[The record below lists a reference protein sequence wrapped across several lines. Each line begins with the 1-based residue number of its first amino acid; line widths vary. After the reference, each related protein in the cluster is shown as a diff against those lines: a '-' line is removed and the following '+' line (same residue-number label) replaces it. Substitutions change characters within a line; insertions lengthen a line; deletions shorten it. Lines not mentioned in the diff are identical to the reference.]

1 MNATDPT
8 LANILQIQ
16 GNLEHYHVPKYQR
29 EYTWGRNEWEQL
41 LVDIEENDI
50 GYFMGSIICIDD
62 NNELGPG
69 ESRIFEVV
77 DGQQRLTTLSIVL
90 MSIYYRLLELEES
103 LSSEDEEEKDDY
115 RLLLSNIRKQLVY
128 KKSTI
133 NKTESGYFQ
142 DKSNKTKYCF
152 LRVRPS
158 TQNSNLSD
166 YLQIL
171 NELELIK
178 GDFKSKFC
186 GVRRLYKAYNY
197 FYDNLPDDYEGIKEI
212 LHKINSLKFIHISVT
227 SSSDAF
233 VLFES
238 LNNRG
243 VPLSAMDII
252 KNKMLAHLEKHHNM
266 DIDDAYDEWQRLLKY
281 LPEYKDQERFL
292 RQYYNA
298 FKVYPEIKIEKFT
311 RATKSSLIKIYE
323 QFIKT
328 NAKDTIK
335 RLLEKAEI
343 YNSFIEPNSNG
354 LPEERKKYLLD
365 LGRIGSAPSYLFL
378 LYLCSL
384 STENIENKESVID
397 EVLQFFIKYY
407 IRRNITDFPNTR
419 DLDTINMDV
428 IEKCDKHLKEGN
440 KLKSQFVIEAFLNGK
455 EKPSLLKDLKNGLE
469 DNLFYYNSGMA
480 RFVLS
485 KLDEI
490 SHSREYKPDLWARN
504 EKGLLVWTV
513 EHIFPQGENIPK
525 CWADMIAD
533 GDCKKAEEIHENWVH
548 CLGNLTLS
556 GYNSKLSNA
565 SFDDKQ
571 NLHENKK
578 FLGHKINIGYK
589 NGLSLNNLSFS
600 VDDEETSLAKIDKW
614 TKTSIEERNI
624 AMVDILLKIFAFNED
639 ELKDFKKEKNT

>member
-29 EYTWGRNEWEQL
+29 EYTWGRTEWEQL

-103 LSSEDEEEKDDY
+103 LLSEDEEEKDDY

-128 KKSTI
+128 KKSVI
-133 NKTESGYFQ
+133 NRTESGYFQ
-142 DKSNKTKYCF
+142 DKSNKTKFCF
-152 LRVRPS
+152 LRVQPS

-197 FYDNLPDDYEGIKEI
+197 FYKSLPVDYEGIKEI

-252 KNKMLAHLEKHHNM
+252 KNKMLAHLEKQHNM

-328 NAKDTIK
+328 NAKDTID

-343 YNSFIEPNSNG
+343 YNSFIEPGSNG
-354 LPEERKKYLLD
+354 LSEERKKYLLD
-365 LGRIGSAPSYLFL
+365 LSRIGSAPSYLFL
-378 LYLCSL
+378 LYLYSL
-384 STENIENKESVID
+384 SSENIENKESVIN
-397 EVLQFFIKYY
+397 EILQFFIKYY
-407 IRRNITDFPNTR
+407 VRRNITDFPNTR

-428 IEKCDKHLKEGN
+428 IENCNKYIQEGN
-440 KLKSQFVIEAFLNGK
+440 KLNSNFIIKKFMYGK
-455 EKPSLLKDLKNGLE
+455 EKPSEIKALKKGLE
-469 DNLFYYNSGMA
+469 NNLFYYNSGMA

-513 EHIFPQGENIPK
+513 EHIFPQGENIPQ
-525 CWADMIAD
+525 CWVDMIAD
-533 GDCKKAEEIHENWVH
+533 GDNKKAEEIHENWVH

-565 SFDDKQ
+565 SFKKKQ
-571 NLHENKK
+571 NLYENKQ

-589 NGLSLNNLSFS
+589 NGLSINNLPFS
-600 VDDEETSLAKIDKW
+600 VDGEETSLAKIDKW
-614 TKTSIEERNI
+614 TETSIEERNG
-624 AMVDILLKIFAFNED
+624 AMVDILLKIFAFNEEEVID
-639 ELKDFKKEKNT
+639 LEKDKNT

>member
-16 GNLEHYHVPKYQR
+16 GNIEHYHVPKYQR

-41 LVDIEENDI
+41 LNDIEENDI

-77 DGQQRLTTLSIVL
+77 DGQQRLTTLSVFL
-90 MSIYYRLLELEES
+90 MAIYYILLEFEES
-103 LSSEDEEEKDDY
+103 LTDEDEEEKDDY
-115 RLLLSNIRKQLVY
+115 RLLLSNIRKQLVH
-128 KKSTI
+128 KKAEI
-133 NKTESGYFQ
+133 NKTETGYFK
-142 DKSNKTKYCF
+142 DKSRKTKYCF
-152 LRVRPS
+152 LRVQPS
-158 TQNSNLSD
+158 TQNSNLND
-166 YLQIL
+166 YLHIL

-178 GDFKSKFC
+178 GNYKSKFC

-197 FYDNLPDDYEGIKEI
+197 FYNNLPDNYNEIKDI

-243 VPLSAMDII
+243 IPLSAMDII

-266 DIDDAYDEWQRLLKY
+266 DIDDAYDEWQSLLKF

-298 FKVYPEIKIEKFT
+298 FKIYPKIKIEKFT

-323 QFIKT
+323 QFIKK
-328 NAKDTIK
+328 NAKDTIEG
-335 RLLEKAEI
+335 LLEKAEI
-343 YNSFIEPNSNG
+343 YNSFIELVSNG
-354 LPEERKKYLLD
+354 MPEERKKYLLE
-365 LGRIGSAPSYLFL
+365 LRRIGSAPSYLFL
-378 LYLCSL
+378 LYLFSL
-384 STENIENKESVID
+384 PSKKIDNRETVID
-397 EVLQFFIKYY
+397 EILQFFIKYY
-407 IRRNITDFPNTR
+407 ARRNITDFPNTR
-419 DLDTINMDV
+419 DLDKINMDV
-428 IEKCDKHLKEGN
+428 VEKCDKLLNKGN
-440 KLKSQFVIEAFLNGK
+440 KLNSQFIIDTFMNGK
-455 EKPSLLKDLKNGLE
+455 EKPSKLSDLKEGLE
-469 DNLFYYNSGMA
+469 ANLFYYNSGMA

-504 EKGLLVWTV
+504 EKGLLVWTI

-525 CWADMIAD
+525 CWVDMIAD
-533 GDCKKAEEIHENWVH
+533 GDKKKADEIHEEWVH

-565 SFDDKQ
+565 SFKDKQ
-571 NLHENKK
+571 NLHKNKK
-578 FLGHKINIGYK
+578 FLGYKINIGYK
-589 NGLSLNNLSFS
+589 NGLSLNKFPFS
-600 VDDEETSLAKIDKW
+600 VNNKPTNLAKIDKW
-614 TKTSIEERNI
+614 TETSIKERNN
-624 AMVDILLKIFAFNED
+624 AMVDILLKIFAFDEE
-639 ELKDFKKEKNT
+639 ELKNLGKQKNT

>member
-41 LVDIEENDI
+41 LLDIEENDI

-77 DGQQRLTTLSIVL
+77 DGQQRLTTLSIIL

-103 LSSEDEEEKDDY
+103 LSPEDEEEKDDY
-115 RLLLSNIRKQLVY
+115 RLLLSNIRKQLVH
-128 KKSTI
+128 KKSAV
-133 NKTESGYFQ
+133 NKTESGYFL

-152 LRVRPS
+152 LRVQPS

-166 YLQIL
+166 YLQII
-171 NELELIK
+171 NELGIIK

-197 FYDNLPDDYEGIKEI
+197 FYDSLPDDYDEIKEI

-252 KNKMLAHLEKHHNM
+252 KNKMLAHLEKKHNM

-298 FKVYPEIKIEKFT
+298 FKVYREIKIEKFT

-328 NAKDTIK
+328 NAKDTID
-335 RLLEKAEI
+335 RLLEKAET
-343 YNSFIEPNSNG
+343 YNSFIEPGSNG
-354 LPEERKKYLLD
+354 LPEERKNYLLD
-365 LGRIGSAPSYLFL
+365 LGRIGSVPSYLFL
-378 LYLCSL
+378 LYLYSL
-384 STENIENKESVID
+384 PSEDIENKESVIN
-397 EVLQFFIKYY
+397 ELLQFFIKYY
-407 IRRNITDFPNTR
+407 VRRNITDFPNTR

-428 IEKCDKHLKEGN
+428 IEKCDKYIQEGN
-440 KLKSQFVIEAFLNGK
+440 KLNSNFIIEKYMNGK
-455 EKPSLLKDLKNGLE
+455 ERPSEIKALKRGLE
-469 DNLFYYNSGMA
+469 NNLFYYNSGMA

-490 SHSREYKPDLWARN
+490 SHSREYKPDLWARS
-504 EKGLLVWTV
+504 EKGMLVWTV
-513 EHIFPQGENIPK
+513 EHIFPQGEKMPQ
-525 CWADMIAD
+525 CWVDMIAD
-533 GDCKKAEEIHENWVH
+533 GDKKKAEEIHENWVH

-565 SFDDKQ
+565 SFEDKQ
-571 NLHENKK
+571 NLHENRQ

-589 NGLSLNNLSFS
+589 NGLALNNLPFS
-600 VDDEETSLAKIDKW
+600 VDGEETSLAKIGKW
-614 TKTSIEERNI
+614 TKTSIEARNG
-624 AMVDILLKIFAFNED
+624 AMVDILLKIFAFNEEEVID
-639 ELKDFKKEKNT
+639 LEKDKNT

>member
-1 MNATDPT
+1 V
-8 LANILQIQ
+8 Q
-16 GNLEHYHVPKYQR
+16 
-29 EYTWGRNEWEQL
+29 
-41 LVDIEENDI
+41 
-50 GYFMGSIICIDD
+50 
-62 NNELGPG
+62 
-69 ESRIFEVV
+69 
-77 DGQQRLTTLSIVL
+77 
-90 MSIYYRLLELEES
+90 
-103 LSSEDEEEKDDY
+103 
-115 RLLLSNIRKQLVY
+115 
-128 KKSTI
+128 
-133 NKTESGYFQ
+133 
-142 DKSNKTKYCF
+142 
-152 LRVRPS
+152 PS

-197 FYDNLPDDYEGIKEI
+197 FYDNLPDDYEGIKDI

-252 KNKMLAHLEKHHNM
+252 KNKMLAHLEKQHKM

-281 LPEYKDQERFL
+281 LPGYKDQERFL

-298 FKVYPEIKIEKFT
+298 FKVYPEIKIEKYT

-323 QFIKT
+323 HFIKT
-328 NAKDTIK
+328 NAKDTIE

-343 YNSFIEPNSNG
+343 YNSFVDPVTNG
-354 LPEERKKYLLD
+354 LPEKRKEYLLD

-378 LYLCSL
+378 LYLYSL
-384 STENIENKESVID
+384 SSVTIEDKESVID
-397 EVLQFFIKYY
+397 EILQFFIKYY
-407 IRRNITDFPNTR
+407 VRRNITDFPNTR
-419 DLDTINMDV
+419 DLDTINMGV
-428 IEKCDKHLKEGN
+428 IENCDKYI
-440 KLKSQFVIEAFLNGK
+440 Q
-455 EKPSLLKDLKNGLE
+455 EKPSKINTLKKRLE
-469 DNLFYYNSGMA
+469 NNLFYYNSGMA

-513 EHIFPQGENIPK
+513 EHIFPQGEKIPQ
-525 CWADMIAD
+525 CWVDMLAD
-533 GDCKKAEEIHENWVH
+533 GDKKKAEEIHAKWVH

-565 SFDDKQ
+565 SFEDKQ
-571 NLHENKK
+571 NLHENKQ

-589 NGLSLNNLSFS
+589 NGLALNNLLFS
-600 VDDEETSLAKIDKW
+600 VDGKDTSLAKIDTW
-614 TKTSIEERNI
+614 TEESIEQRNG
-624 AMVDILLKIFAFNED
+624 AMVNVLLKIFAFNKD
-639 ELKDFKKEKNT
+639 EIIDLEKDKST

>member
-115 RLLLSNIRKQLVY
+115 RLLLSNIKKQLVY
-128 KKSTI
+128 KKSAI

-142 DKSNKTKYCF
+142 DKSKKTKYCF
-152 LRVRPS
+152 LRVQPS

-197 FYDNLPDDYEGIKEI
+197 FDDNLPDDYEGIKEI

-252 KNKMLAHLEKHHNM
+252 KNKMLAHLEKQHNM

-298 FKVYPEIKIEKFT
+298 FKVYPEIKIEKYT

-328 NAKDTIK
+328 NAKDAIEA
-335 RLLEKAEI
+335 LLEKAEI
-343 YNSFIEPNSNG
+343 YNSFIEPDSNG
-354 LPEERKKYLLD
+354 LPEERRKHLLD

-384 STENIENKESVID
+384 SSENIENKEFVTD
-397 EVLQFFIKYY
+397 EILQFFIKYY
-407 IRRNITDFPNTR
+407 VRRNITDFPNTR

-428 IEKCDKHLKEGN
+428 IENCDKYIQEGN
-440 KLKSQFVIEAFLNGK
+440 KLNSNFIIEKFMNGK
-455 EKPSLLKDLKNGLE
+455 EKPSEIKALKKGLE
-469 DNLFYYNSGMA
+469 NNLFYYNSGMA

-504 EKGLLVWTV
+504 EKGLLVRTV
-513 EHIFPQGENIPK
+513 EHIFPQGENIPQ
-525 CWADMIAD
+525 CWVDMIAD
-533 GDCKKAEEIHENWVH
+533 GDKKKAEAIHENWVH

-565 SFDDKQ
+565 SFEDKQ

-589 NGLSLNNLSFS
+589 NGLSLNNLLFS
-600 VDDEETSLAKIDKW
+600 VNDEETSLAKIDKW
-614 TKTSIEERNI
+614 TETSIEERNG
-624 AMVDILLKIFAFNED
+624 AMVEVLLKIFAFNNEEVID
-639 ELKDFKKEKNT
+639 LEKDKNT

>member
-29 EYTWGRNEWEQL
+29 EYTWGRNEWEQVL
-41 LVDIEENDI
+41 NDIEENDI

-62 NNELGPG
+62 NSELGPG

-77 DGQQRLTTLSIVL
+77 DGQQRLTTISIIL
-90 MSIYYRLLELEES
+90 MSIYYRLVELEES

-115 RLLLSNIRKQLVY
+115 RLLLSNIRKQLVH
-128 KKSTI
+128 KKSDV

-158 TQNSNLSD
+158 TQNSNLND

-197 FYDNLPDDYEGIKEI
+197 FYDNLPEDYDGIKEI

-252 KNKMLAHLEKHHNM
+252 KNKMLAHLEKQHKM
-266 DIDDAYDEWQRLLKY
+266 DIDDAYDEWQRLLKF

-311 RATKSSLIKIYE
+311 RATKSNLIKIYE

-328 NAKDTIK
+328 NAKDTIDG
-335 RLLEKAEI
+335 LLEKAEI
-343 YNSFIEPNSNG
+343 YNAFIEPGANG
-354 LPEERKKYLLD
+354 LTEERKTHLLD

-384 STENIENKESVID
+384 LEINIENKENVID
-397 EVLQFFIKYY
+397 NVLQFFIKYY
-407 IRRNITDFPNTR
+407 VRRNITNFPNTR

-428 IEKCDKHLKEGN
+428 IEK
-440 KLKSQFVIEAFLNGK
+440 
-455 EKPSLLKDLKNGLE
+455 
-469 DNLFYYNSGMA
+469 FY
-480 RFVLS
+480 
-485 KLDEI
+485 
-490 SHSREYKPDLWARN
+490 
-504 EKGLLVWTV
+504 
-513 EHIFPQGENIPK
+513 
-525 CWADMIAD
+525 
-533 GDCKKAEEIHENWVH
+533 
-548 CLGNLTLS
+548 
-556 GYNSKLSNA
+556 
-565 SFDDKQ
+565 
-571 NLHENKK
+571 
-578 FLGHKINIGYK
+578 
-589 NGLSLNNLSFS
+589 
-600 VDDEETSLAKIDKW
+600 
-614 TKTSIEERNI
+614 
-624 AMVDILLKIFAFNED
+624 
-639 ELKDFKKEKNT
+639 

>member
-8 LANILQIQ
+8 LANILQVQ

-41 LVDIEENDI
+41 LNDIEENDI

-62 NNELGPG
+62 NSELGPG

-77 DGQQRLTTLSIVL
+77 DGQQRLTTLSIIF
-90 MSIYYRLLELEES
+90 MSIYCRLLEIEES
-103 LSSEDEEEKDDY
+103 LTDEDEEEKDDY
-115 RLLLSNIRKQLVY
+115 RLILSNIRKQLVH
-128 KKSTI
+128 KKAGI
-133 NKTESGYFQ
+133 NKAETGYFQ
-142 DKSNKTKYCF
+142 DKSNKTKYFF
-152 LRVRPS
+152 LRVQPS
-158 TQNSNLSD
+158 TQNSNFND
-166 YLQIL
+166 YLHIL

-178 GDFKSKFC
+178 GDYKSKFC

-197 FYDNLPDDYEGIKEI
+197 FYDNLPDTYDGIKEI

-252 KNKMLAHLEKHHNM
+252 KNKMLAHLEKQHNM
-266 DIDDAYDEWQRLLKY
+266 DIDDAYDEWQRLLTF

-292 RQYYNA
+292 RQYYNT
-298 FKVYPEIKIEKFT
+298 FKIYPEIKLENFT

-323 QFIKT
+323 QFIKK
-328 NAKDTIK
+328 NAKDTING
-335 RLLEKAEI
+335 LLEKAEI
-343 YNSFIEPNSNG
+343 YNSFIEPGTNS
-354 LPEERKKYLLD
+354 LTDVRRKYLLD
-365 LGRIGSAPSYLFL
+365 LDRIGSAPSYLFL

-384 STENIENKESVID
+384 PSEKIDNKEAVID
-397 EVLQFFIKYY
+397 DILQFFIKYY
-407 IRRNITDFPNTR
+407 VRRNITDFPNTR

-428 IEKCDKHLKEGN
+428 IEKCDKYLNGDN
-440 KLKSQFVIEAFLNGK
+440 KLNSQFIVGSFMNGK
-455 EKPSLLKDLKNGLE
+455 EKPSKIGDLKEGFE

-513 EHIFPQGENIPK
+513 EHIFPQGENIPE
-525 CWADMIAD
+525 CWVNMIAN
-533 GDCKKAEEIHENWVH
+533 GDKKKAEEIHEELVH

-565 SFDDKQ
+565 SFEDKQ

-589 NGLSLNNLSFS
+589 NGLSLNNFLFS
-600 VDDEETSLAKIDKW
+600 VNDNNTNLAEIDKW
-614 TKTSIEERNI
+614 TKTSIKKRNNAI
-624 AMVDILLKIFAFNED
+624 VDVLLKIFAFNKE
-639 ELKDFKKEKNT
+639 ELNDLEKEENT